1 MRYPQNLVDRVI
13 TEIAGSNVLPLV
25 KILKNHKVISEFKLA
40 EKADIEVNKARSM
53 LYKLYHANLVEFVR
67 KKDKKKG
74 WYVYHWSFN
83 KKHVNSLLSD
93 VRRKSIEIL
102 RDRLKEERVGNFFSC
117 EEQCTRLDF
126 SHAADLEFRCPE
138 CGKLLD
144 SVDNGNKIEKLE
156 EELETAQ
163 KELKIIARI

>member
-13 TEIAGSNVLPLV
+13 TEIAGGNVLPLV
-25 KILKNHKVISEFKLA
+25 KILKNNKLISEFKLA
-40 EKADIEVNKARSM
+40 EKADIEVNQARSM
-53 LYKLYHANLVEFVR
+53 LYKLYHANLVEFIR

-83 KKHVNSLLSD
+83 NKHVNSLISEM
-93 VRRKSIEIL
+93 RRKRIESL
-102 RDRLKEERVGNFFSC
+102 VDRLKEERGGNFFSC
-117 EEQCTRLDF
+117 DEQCTRLDF

-144 SVDNGNKIEKLE
+144 VVDNGVKIEKLQ
-156 EELETAQ
+156 EELDTAQ
-163 KELKIIARI
+163 KELKVIARI

>member
-1 MRYPQNLVDRVI
+1 MRYPQNLIDRVI
-13 TEIAGSNVLPLV
+13 TEIAGGNVLPLV
-25 KILKNHKVISEFKLA
+25 KILKNNKLISEFKLA
-40 EKADIEVNKARSM
+40 EKADMEVNKARSI
-53 LYKLYHANLVEFVR
+53 LYRLYHANLVEFVR

-83 KKHVNSLLSD
+83 NKHINDLISGL
-93 VRRKSIEIL
+93 RIKRIESL
-102 RDRLKEERVGNFFSC
+102 RDRLKVEKEGNFFSC

-144 SVDNGNKIEKLE
+144 SVDNGNKIERLE
-156 EELETAQ
+156 EELESAQ
-163 KELKIIARI
+163 KELKVMAKI